1 MSGADKAPDGK
12 KDATMAKAK
21 RVSEWRTLGEL
32 FIHAYTVIGCEGRV
46 IHEVYEPIA
55 GHSVTMTG
63 PGPSFP
69 RLGKLTSR
77 PVPDAI
83 DAIPV
88 GQVRWDRLDAWRA
101 GMNAESW
108 AAIVSVFPEAAKG
121 HRDHFGQ
128 IEVTL

>member
-12 KDATMAKAK
+12 KDATMATAK

-32 FIHAYTVIGCEGRV
+32 FIHAFTVIGREGRV
-46 IHEVYEPIA
+46 IYETYEPVA
-55 GHSVTMTG
+55 GHSTTMTG

-77 PVPDAI
+77 PLPADI
-83 DAIPV
+83 EAIPV
-88 GQVRWDRLDAWRA
+88 GQVRWDRLDARRA
-101 GMNAESW
+101 GLNAESR